1 MTLQS
6 KMVFLFSFVDAYW
19 NILLLWVIALL
30 CQREILAN
38 KYPCCY
44 SLLQKAL
51 VLFSKLFLVV
61 HYSYSPLNSSIPRH
75 SEVSKLGSTVALSD
89 ITLIWH

>member
-1 MTLQS
+1 MTLHS
-6 KMVFLFSFVDAYW
+6 KVAYLFSLVGAYW
-19 NILLLWVIALL
+19 YNLLLWVIALL

-38 KYPCCY
+38 KDPCDY
-44 SLLQKAL
+44 SLLQKVL
-51 VLFSKLFLVV
+51 VLFSKLFFVV

-75 SEVSKLGSTVALSD
+75 SEVSKLGSTVSLRD

>member
-6 KMVFLFSFVDAYW
+6 KVVFLLSLVGAYW
-19 NILLLWVIALL
+19 NTLLLWVIALL

-38 KYPCCY
+38 KYPCDY
-44 SLLQKAL
+44 SLPQKAL
-51 VLFSKLFLVV
+51 VLFSKRFFMV
-61 HYSYSPLNSSIPRH
+61 HYSYSPLNSSMPCY
-75 SEVSKLGSTVALSD
+75 SQVSTLGSTVALRD

>member
-6 KMVFLFSFVDAYW
+6 NVVFLFSLVGAYW

-30 CQREILAN
+30 CQREILTS
-38 KYPCCY
+38 KYPCDY

-51 VLFSKLFLVV
+51 VLFSKLFVRGALQLEPFEYQ
-61 HYSYSPLNSSIPRH
+61 HPSSF
-75 SEVSKLGSTVALSD
+75 
-89 ITLIWH
+89 